1 MNALLLPLM
10 RSGAI
15 PERLYQWLRS
25 SAGKVPLLYGLPKVH
40 KEGIP
45 LRPIVSFVNSPTY
58 ALSKHL
64 ASILAPLI
72 GKSQSHVRNSTEFSS
87 FITGQTIPQE
97 MWCRFSLK
105 CQPTWPPG
113 WRVNNSLR
121 IHHYQSGRH
130 YRLMRLSVS

>member
-1 MNALLLPLM
+1 MDREDYDGKIRALLVDTDTYERITKDPTLAQEWKMNALLLPLM

-15 PERLYQWLRS
+15 PEQLYQWLGS
-25 SAGKVPLLYGLPKVH
+25 SARKVPLLYGIPKVH

-72 GKSQSHVRNSTEFSS
+72 GKSQSH
-87 FITGQTIPQE
+87 I
-97 MWCRFSLK
+97 
-105 CQPTWPPG
+105 
-113 WRVNNSLR
+113 
-121 IHHYQSGRH
+121 
-130 YRLMRLSVS
+130 

>member
-1 MNALLLPLM
+1 M
-10 RSGAI
+10 
-15 PERLYQWLRS
+15 
-25 SAGKVPLLYGLPKVH
+25 H

-72 GKSQSHVRNSTEFSS
+72 GKSQSHIRNSREFSS

-97 MWCRFSLK
+97 MTMVSFDVVSLFTK
-105 CQPTWPPG
+105 VPTDLAT
-113 WRVNNSLR
+113 RVA
-121 IHHYQSGRH
+121 HQ
-130 YRLMRLSVS
+130 